1 MYEKKKKRKRFASSK
16 LRQKTNREG
25 VKREVRLEGEGT
37 VCLD

>member
-1 MYEKKKKRKRFASSK
+1 MYEKKKRKRFASSK
-16 LRQKTNREG
+16 LRQKTNREA